1 MKKSI
6 YPIVLLILIS
16 CNSKMEMSQMSDV
29 LLDVSLAM
37 NYTQQQIISEKITDT
52 NMMKL
57 MKAKALDT
65 VCAIHHISPKEL
77 KDNFN
82 YYANRPTDMQVIL
95 DAMNQKSSRLLN
107 QPHEPLS
114 PMQ

>member
-1 MKKSI
+1 MANI
-6 YPIVLLILIS
+6 
-16 CNSKMEMSQMSDV
+16 

-37 NYTQQQIISEKITDT
+37 NYTQQQIISQKITDT
-52 NMMKL
+52 NTMKL
-57 MKAKALDT
+57 MKEQALDT

-95 DAMNQKSSRLLN
+95 DTINQKSSRLLN
-107 QPHEPLS
+107 QPHKPVS
-114 PMQ
+114 PIK